1 MPMVNI
7 SLGQNDLIEATLIN
21 SDMEAWIQRYPKL
34 PTLFIRISGI
44 VIAIY
49 IFPILSHI
57 LVFLFKYMTPEKWN
71 WVFLFVLL
79 AEMIN
84 YYLANKKVKDYIS
97 YCLIAS
103 SVNLM
108 TVDISYYWYSFLHF
122 YFSADMLDFVFEFG
136 HASSSDKKW
145 YQISVASFNRP

>member
-1 MPMVNI
+1 MK
-7 SLGQNDLIEATLIN
+7 LGF
-21 SDMEAWIQRYPKL
+21 
-34 PTLFIRISGI
+34 FIC
-44 VIAIY
+44 
-49 IFPILSHI
+49 P
-57 LVFLFKYMTPEKWN
+57 
-71 WVFLFVLL
+71 L

-84 YYLANKKVKDYIS
+84 CYLANKKVKDYIS

-136 HASSSDKKW
+136 HASSSDKK
-145 YQISVASFNRP
+145 